1 MKLKDAFL
9 VHNTDRESFLVPTG
23 AAEFSG
29 LVRGNAVFG
38 RILELLTA
46 ETGEEEIVASLTEE
60 FDASADRIASD
71 VRKTLSALREIG
83 ALDE

>member
-1 MKLKDAFL
+1 MKLKEEFL

-38 RILELLTA
+38 RILELLCSD
-46 ETGEEEIVASLTEE
+46 TGEEEIVASLLEE
-60 FDASADRIASD
+60 FDAPADRIASD
-71 VRKTLSALREIG
+71 VKKALSALRGIG
-83 ALDE
+83 ALNE

>member
-1 MKLKDAFL
+1 MKLKEEFL
-9 VHNTDRESFLVPTG
+9 IHNTDRESFLVPTG

-38 RILELLTA
+38 RILELLVS
-46 ETGEEEIVASLTEE
+46 ETGEDAIVAALLEE
-60 FDASADRIASD
+60 FDVSADRAASD
-71 VRKTLSALREIG
+71 VKKTLSALRGIG

>member
-38 RILELLTA
+38 RILELLTS
-46 ETGEEEIVASLTEE
+46 ETGEEEIVAALTEE
-60 FDASADRIASD
+60 FDANADRIGSD
-71 VRKTLSALREIG
+71 VNKKLSARRGIG